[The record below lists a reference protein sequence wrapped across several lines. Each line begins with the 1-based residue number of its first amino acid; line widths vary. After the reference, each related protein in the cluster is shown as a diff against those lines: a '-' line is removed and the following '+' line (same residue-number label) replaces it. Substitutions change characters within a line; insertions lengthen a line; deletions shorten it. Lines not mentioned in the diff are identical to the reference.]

1 MSNAPA
7 AYVSPDELYSELGLT
22 GPRPYSAIK
31 GILWFIFFAAG
42 VAALITDLL
51 LRFKYLPVAEPLHFN
66 KIGMINVTLQLVSCY
81 ISGAAIG
88 LSPPNKLLR
97 GISVAVLIANVA
109 FIMLLIATGPFGLS
123 HTR

>member
-7 AYVSPDELYSELGLT
+7 AYVSPDELYSELGLS
-22 GPRPYSAIK
+22 GPRPYSALK

-42 VAALITDLL
+42 VAAFIIDLL
-51 LRFKYLPVAEPLHFN
+51 LRFKYLPVAAPLHFN
-66 KIGMINVTLQLVSCY
+66 EIGMINVTLQLVSCY

-88 LSPPNKLLR
+88 LSPPNR
-97 GISVAVLIANVA
+97 FVRSISIAMLIANVA
-109 FIMLLIATGPFGLS
+109 FVMLLIATGAFGMS